1 MVINLSSVYALVG
14 NPNSGK
20 TTLFNEITGSNQHVG
35 NWPGVTVEKKEG
47 YVKLRGADIRV
58 VDLPGLYSL
67 SPCSAEERVA
77 RGFLING
84 KPDVILNVVDATN
97 LERSMYLTLQ
107 LAEMGR
113 PMVVALNMTDMLKK
127 RGLDINVKLLEDR
140 LGVPICSISARQ
152 VQGIQK
158 FLEIAH
164 RYPNNKYCDNN
175 EKIYSKPVADAIKK
189 IEEIIS
195 NGCKGRGIPKRF
207 AAVRLFDDDD
217 EIGNLLHLDD
227 DEKRSINKI
236 MAEAEARYGEHDI
249 IIAEQKYKYIGRLCK
264 ECVKRNGKADAPTGS
279 EKIDRVVTNKYV
291 ALPLF
296 LSVMALV
303 FYITFG
309 SIGAWMSESLKNI
322 IYDLIVPGFNNML
335 VRAGVADWAVSL
347 CCDGILGGVGSIV
360 AFLPQPLLLF
370 LFLSI
375 LEDSGY
381 MARAAFLMD
390 KPLNKSGLSGRSF
403 VPLLMGFGCTVSG
416 VMAAR
421 TLNSMRERRMTIL
434 LTPFLSCS
442 AKMPVYAMIS
452 AAFFPKQMA
461 VMVVASLYA
470 VGLAVGAVAAGIL
483 QKTLFKKEHTP
494 FLMELPPY
502 RLPTPKTLWR
512 NMSQRVWDFMVRA
525 GTVLLL
531 ASVIIWFMREFDFS
545 LHRLPSGYG
554 KDSILAGIGY
564 LLVPIL
570 KPLGIGFWQAAVAL
584 VTGLIAKEAIVG
596 TLSILYNPA
605 AGTSISAA
613 LQQAFTPV
621 SALSFLVFVLLYS
634 PCLAAFSTMR
644 RELHS
649 TKLALGWWLVQSG
662 MAWTAAFIV
671 YQFGTLA
678 ANIIRLI

>member
-1 MVINLSSVYALVG
+1 MSGVYALAG

-20 TTLFNEITGSNQHVG
+20 TTLFNKITGSNQHVG

-47 YVKLRGADIRV
+47 YIKPRWADIRV

-67 SPCSAEERVA
+67 SPCSAEERAA
-77 RGFLING
+77 RSFLIDDR
-84 KPDVILNVVDATN
+84 PDVIINVVDATN
-97 LERSMYLTLQ
+97 LERSLYLTLQ
-107 LAEMGR
+107 LAEMGC
-113 PMVVALNMTDMLKK
+113 PMVIALNMTDMLKK
-127 RGLDINVKLLEDR
+127 SGLEINVKLLEER
-140 LGVPICSISARQ
+140 LGVPVCPISSRQ
-152 VQGIQK
+152 GRGIREL
-158 FLEIAH
+158 LEIAQKH
-164 RYPNNKYCDNN
+164 PYNKFVDGR
-175 EKIYSKPVADAIKK
+175 EKIYPKLITYA
-189 IEEIIS
+189 IEEVEKLIS
-195 NGCKGRGIPKRF
+195 SGCKRRGIPKRF

-217 EIGNLLHLDD
+217 EICNLLKLNEH
-227 DEKRSINKI
+227 EKICINKI
-236 MAEAEARYGEHDI
+236 MREPEFRYGEHDM
-249 IIAEQKYKYIGRLCK
+249 IIAEQKYKYICRLCN
-264 ECVKRNGKADAPTGS
+264 ECVVRTGKSNAPSGS
-279 EKIDRVVTNKYV
+279 EIIDRVVTNKYV

-296 LSVMALV
+296 LAVMVFV
-303 FYITFG
+303 FYTTFG
-309 SIGAWMSESLKNI
+309 SIGAWLSESLEST
-322 IYDLIVPGFNNML
+322 IYNLAVPSLNKAL
-335 VRAGVADWAVSL
+335 VSAGAADWAVSL
-347 CCDGILGGVGSIV
+347 VCDGILGGVGSVV
-360 AFLPQPLLLF
+360 AFLPQLFLLF
-370 LFLSI
+370 FFLTI

-390 KPLNKSGLSGRSF
+390 KPLNRAGLSGRSF

-442 AKMPVYAMIS
+442 AKMPVYAMFIG
-452 AAFFPKQMA
+452 AFFPKQMA
-461 VMVVASLYA
+461 VPVVVGLYA
-470 VGLAVGAVAAGIL
+470 MGLAAAAMAAGIL
-483 QKTLFKKEHTP
+483 QKTLFKKEDIP

-512 NMSQRVWDFMVRA
+512 SMSRRVWDFMVRA

-531 ASVIIWFMREFDFS
+531 ASVSIWFMREFDFS
-545 LHRLPSGYG
+545 LHRVASGYG
-554 KDSILAGIGY
+554 KDSILAGIGR

-596 TLSILYNPA
+596 TLTILYHPA

-613 LQQAFTPV
+613 LQQAFTPI

-649 TKLALGWWLVQSG
+649 TKLALGWSAVQTG
-662 MAWTAAFIV
+662 IAWAAAFMV
-671 YQFGTLA
+671 YQFGSLA
-678 ANIIRLI
+678 VNLISLI

>member
-1 MVINLSSVYALVG
+1 
-14 NPNSGK
+14 
-20 TTLFNEITGSNQHVG
+20 
-35 NWPGVTVEKKEG
+35 
-47 YVKLRGADIRV
+47 
-58 VDLPGLYSL
+58 
-67 SPCSAEERVA
+67 
-77 RGFLING
+77 
-84 KPDVILNVVDATN
+84 
-97 LERSMYLTLQ
+97 
-107 LAEMGR
+107 
-113 PMVVALNMTDMLKK
+113 
-127 RGLDINVKLLEDR
+127 
-140 LGVPICSISARQ
+140 
-152 VQGIQK
+152 
-158 FLEIAH
+158 
-164 RYPNNKYCDNN
+164 
-175 EKIYSKPVADAIKK
+175 
-189 IEEIIS
+189 
-195 NGCKGRGIPKRF
+195 
-207 AAVRLFDDDD
+207 
-217 EIGNLLHLDD
+217 
-227 DEKRSINKI
+227 
-236 MAEAEARYGEHDI
+236 
-249 IIAEQKYKYIGRLCK
+249 
-264 ECVKRNGKADAPTGS
+264 
-279 EKIDRVVTNKYV
+279 
-291 ALPLF
+291 
-296 LSVMALV
+296 
-303 FYITFG
+303 
-309 SIGAWMSESLKNI
+309 
-322 IYDLIVPGFNNML
+322 
-335 VRAGVADWAVSL
+335 
-347 CCDGILGGVGSIV
+347 
-360 AFLPQPLLLF
+360 
-370 LFLSI
+370 
-375 LEDSGY
+375 
-381 MARAAFLMD
+381 
-390 KPLNKSGLSGRSF
+390 
-403 VPLLMGFGCTVSG
+403 
-416 VMAAR
+416 
-421 TLNSMRERRMTIL
+421 
-434 LTPFLSCS
+434 
-442 AKMPVYAMIS
+442 MIS

-596 TLSILYNPA
+596 TFSILYNPA